1 MKKFKII
8 PSQANKLLGHVKQPD
23 DWFGLKYN
31 MNLYR
36 GCQHQCIYCDTRSE
50 CYQIE
55 NFGSEIIYKE
65 NALELLR
72 NELASKRIKG
82 TIGLGSMNDPYQPLE
97 ASKKLT
103 RKALEIIA
111 EFQFSIHIITK
122 SDLVLRDIDLLKK
135 ISKIYATVSFSISTA
150 DDDLGKIIEPAASPV
165 SNRLKAIEILNNSGI
180 QAGIVMMPI
189 LPFLQDNE
197 ANITNIVTKGYEHNT
212 AYILPG
218 FGMTMRDRQREYYYK
233 KLDANF
239 PGIKQKYIEKFGES
253 YSCSVNNYH
262 QLNKIFDE
270 LCSKYKIPTN
280 IPIYK
285 SETEVQLE
293 LF

>member
-1 MKKFKII
+1 MKFKIT
-8 PSQANKLLGHVKQPD
+8 PSHAKKLLGHIRQPD

-55 NFGSEIIYKE
+55 NFGNEIIYKE

-111 EFQFSIHIITK
+111 EFRFPIHIITK

-135 ISKIYATVSFSISTA
+135 ISNIYATVSFSISTA
-150 DDDLGKIIEPAASPV
+150 DDNSGKIIEPAASLV
-165 SNRLKAIEILNNSGI
+165 SNRLKAIETLNNNGI

-197 ANITNIVTKGYEHNT
+197 ENITNIVTKGYEHNT

-233 KLDANF
+233 KLNANF
-239 PGIKQKYIEKFGES
+239 PGIKQKYIEKFGGN

-262 QLNKIFDE
+262 QLKKIFDE
-270 LCSKYKIPTN
+270 LCGKNKIPTI
-280 IPIYK
+280 IPKYK

>member
-1 MKKFKII
+1 MKKFII
-8 PSQANKLLGHVKQPD
+8 TPTQAKRLLGHVKQPD

-55 NFGSEIIYKE
+55 NFENEIIYKK
-65 NALELLR
+65 NSLELLR
-72 NELASKRIKG
+72 SELASKRIKG

-111 EFQFSIHIITK
+111 EFKFPIHIITK

-135 ISKIYATVSFSISTA
+135 ISKTYATISLSISTA
-150 DDDLGKIIEPAASPV
+150 DDDLGKIVEPGASLV
-165 SNRLKAIEILNNSGI
+165 SNRLKAMKILNNNGI
-180 QAGIVMMPI
+180 QAGIIMMPV
-189 LPFLQDNE
+189 LPFIEDNE
-197 ANITNIVTKGYEHNT
+197 ENITKIITKGFEHKT

-218 FGMTMRDRQREYYYK
+218 FGMTSRDRQREYYYK
-233 KLDANF
+233 KLDDHF
-239 PGIKQKYIEKFGES
+239 SGIKQKYMKKFGEN

-262 QLNKIFDE
+262 ELKKIFDD
-270 LCSKYKIPTN
+270 LCRKYKILTI
-280 IPIYK
+280 IPKYR
-285 SETEVQLE
+285 SETEMQLE